1 MHLFFTDLDGTLLN
15 DEKMI
20 SPKTLTAIDA
30 YISAGNKFII
40 ASGRPLN
47 NIREVVKRTGLG
59 RYQNLLLICYNG
71 SVIYDCGEEK
81 YLADLRLDPK
91 DIMHIIDTAE
101 EMGIH
106 CQTYSSDKVICRH
119 QNAES
124 DLYAKRTQID
134 YIYDEDILS
143 HLDKAPH
150 KALAIYMEGHDKLEL
165 LKEKLAPWMEGKL
178 TTVYSCPEYLEFVD
192 YRSGKGSAVKYI
204 CDLYN
209 VPTTE
214 AYAAGDADNDL
225 SMLAAVGNSISMING
240 TDEVKAITSITTKED
255 NNHDGLAE
263 ILFSLAQ
270 N

>member
-1 MHLFFTDLDGTLLN
+1 MGASVLSREN
-15 DEKMI
+15 VEKEKNRVKELVSDI
-20 SPKTLTAIDA
+20 SHQTKTPMA
-30 YISAGNKFII
+30 
-40 ASGRPLN
+40 
-47 NIREVVKRTGLG
+47 NIR
-59 RYQNLLLICYNG
+59 
-71 SVIYDCGEEK
+71 
-81 YLADLRLDPK
+81 
-91 DIMHIIDTAE
+91 
-101 EMGIH
+101 
-106 CQTYSSDKVICRH
+106 
-119 QNAES
+119 
-124 DLYAKRTQID
+124 LYT
-134 YIYDEDILS
+134 
-143 HLDKAPH
+143 
-150 KALAIYMEGHDKLEL
+150 EL

-263 ILFSLAQ
+263 ILFSLAKD
-270 N
+270 